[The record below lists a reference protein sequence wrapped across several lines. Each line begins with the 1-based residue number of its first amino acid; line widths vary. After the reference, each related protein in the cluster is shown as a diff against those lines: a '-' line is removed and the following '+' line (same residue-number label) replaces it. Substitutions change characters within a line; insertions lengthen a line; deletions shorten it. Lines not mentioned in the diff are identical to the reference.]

1 MRRSAAH
8 SRPAAGRQATS
19 HDVAQRAGVS
29 QSAVSRAFTHGASIA
44 AATRKKVMAA
54 ASALDYRPNQVAR
67 ALISERSGLVGL
79 VIPPDFIPLYSLA
92 IGEFARR
99 LPTRGLQ
106 PLVLAAVASTCAD
119 DLVEKFIEYRVD
131 GVILTAATLSS
142 RVAAR
147 CAQRGIPV
155 IQFGRA
161 ELRARG
167 ARVSSDKLGGGRTAA
182 RLLRACGARHAAY
195 LGGDPDTST
204 DRDRAAGF
212 AREWPGA
219 PKVSAGKFA
228 YAEGEVAARALLRLK
243 PRPDAV
249 FCASDVLAYALLD
262 VARHEFNLSIP
273 RSLMVKGVDD
283 APPSAWQG
291 YALSTMRQD
300 VPHLVA
306 QTVDLLVERIAV
318 AGARARAITVAMT
331 PVLRDTTPPLAAGA
345 LARALAPD

>member
-1 MRRSAAH
+1 M
-8 SRPAAGRQATS
+8 
-19 HDVAQRAGVS
+19 V
-29 QSAVSRAFTHGASIA
+29 
-44 AATRKKVMAA
+44 A

-79 VIPPDFIPLYSLA
+79 VMPPDFIPLYSLA
-92 IGEFARR
+92 LGEFARR
-99 LPTRGLQ
+99 LPTAGLQ
-106 PLVLAAVASTCAD
+106 PLVLTAEASTRAD

-147 CAQRGIPV
+147 CAQRGIAV

-167 ARVSSDKLGGGRTAA
+167 ARVSSDNLGGGQTAA
-182 RLLRACGARHAAY
+182 RLLRGCGARQAAY

-212 AREWPGA
+212 TREWPRA

-228 YAEGEVAARALLRLK
+228 YAEGAAAARTLLRLK
-243 PRPDAV
+243 PHPDAV

-262 VARHEFNLSIP
+262 VARHEFGLSIP
-273 RSLMVKGVDD
+273 RSLMVIGVDD

-300 VPHLVA
+300 VPNLVA
-306 QTVDLLVERIAV
+306 QTVDLLIERIAN
-318 AGARARAITVAMT
+318 AGARARGHRRHDAGIARHHAAARCRRPGARNRAGLTKKILLEQARWPKT
-331 PVLRDTTPPLAAGA
+331 AFSPPTSAACRGRRKWWTSCSPKTTAA
-345 LARALAPD
+345 

>member
-1 MRRSAAH
+1 MMDN
-8 SRPAAGRQATS
+8 SRHPAGRSATS

-54 ASALDYRPNQVAR
+54 AAQLDYRPNQVAR

-92 IGEFARR
+92 VGEFARH
-99 LPTRGLQ
+99 LPTRGMQ
-106 PLVLAAVASTCAD
+106 PLVLAAEAATRAD
-119 DLVEKFIEYRVD
+119 DLVEKFLEYRVD

-142 RVAAR
+142 RLADR

-167 ARVSSDKLGGGRTAA
+167 ARVSSDNLGGGRAAA
-182 RLLRACGARHAAY
+182 RLLLACGARRAAY

-212 AREWPGA
+212 AREWSNA
-219 PKVSAGKFA
+219 PRVSAGKFA
-228 YAEGEVAARALLRLK
+228 YAQGTAAAHALLRLR

-249 FCASDVLAYALLD
+249 FCASDVLAYALVD
-262 VARHEFNLSIP
+262 VARHECGLAIP
-273 RSLMVKGVDD
+273 HDLMVIGVDD
-283 APPSAWQG
+283 APPSAWRG
-291 YALSTMRQD
+291 YGLSTMRQD
-300 VPHLVA
+300 VPSLVT
-306 QTVDLLVERIAV
+306 QTVDLLVERIRAP
-318 AGARARAITVAMT
+318 GSRARTVTVPMT
-331 PVLRDTTPPLAAGA
+331 PVLRATTPPLGAAA
-345 LARALAPD
+345 VLRAMAAD

>member
-1 MRRSAAH
+1 MRRSTAG
-8 SRPAAGRQATS
+8 SREPVGRQATS

-29 QSAVSRAFTHGASIA
+29 QSAVSRAFTRGASIA
-44 AATRKKVMAA
+44 AATREKVMAA

-92 IGEFARR
+92 LGEFARR
-99 LPTRGLQ
+99 LPTAGLQ
-106 PLVLAAVASTCAD
+106 PLVLAAEASTRAD
-119 DLVEKFIEYRVD
+119 ELVEKFIEYRVD

-142 RVAAR
+142 GVATR
-147 CAQRGIPV
+147 CAQRGIAV

-167 ARVSSDKLGGGRTAA
+167 ARVSSYNLGGGRIAA
-182 RLLRACGARHAAY
+182 RLLRACGARRAAY

-212 AREWPGA
+212 MQEWPAAPTVGA
-219 PKVSAGKFA
+219 GRFA
-228 YAEGEVAARALLRLK
+228 YAEGAAAARTLLRLK

-249 FCASDVLAYALLD
+249 FCGSDVLAYALLD
-262 VARHEFNLSIP
+262 VARHEFGLSVP
-273 RSLMVKGVDD
+273 QGLMVIGVDD

-291 YALSTMRQD
+291 YSLSTMRQD
-300 VPHLVA
+300 VPNLVA
-306 QTVDLLVERIAV
+306 QTVDLLVERIAN

-331 PVLRDTTPPLAAGA
+331 PVLRNTTPHLDPAS
-345 LARALAPD
+345 LARASRLD

>member
-1 MRRSAAH
+1 MRRSAAR
-8 SRPAAGRQATS
+8 SRPSAARQATS
-19 HDVAQRAGVS
+19 HDVARRAGVS
-29 QSAVSRAFTHGASIA
+29 QSAVSRAFTSGASIA
-44 AATRKKVMAA
+44 LATREKVMVA

-92 IGEFARR
+92 LGEFARR
-99 LPTRGLQ
+99 LPTAGLQ
-106 PLVLAAVASTCAD
+106 PLVLTAEASTRAD

-147 CAQRGIPV
+147 CAQRGIAV

-167 ARVSSDKLGGGRTAA
+167 ARVSSDNLGGGQTAA
-182 RLLRACGARHAAY
+182 RLLRGCGARQAAY

-212 AREWPGA
+212 TREWPRA

-228 YAEGEVAARALLRLK
+228 YAEGAAAARTLLRLK
-243 PRPDAV
+243 PHPDAV

-262 VARHEFNLSIP
+262 VARHEFGLSIP
-273 RSLMVKGVDD
+273 RSLMVIGVDD

-300 VPHLVA
+300 VPNLVA
-306 QTVDLLVERIAV
+306 QTVDLLIERIAN
-318 AGARARAITVAMT
+318 AGARARAVTVAMT
-331 PVLRDTTPPLAAGA
+331 PVLRDTTPPLDAAA
-345 LARALAPD
+345 LARAIAPD